1 MNSVTTLVIG
11 GFVLSAKPLE
21 FITSQFKNYHYIDVN
36 QLPPEFTFQSQAQD
50 IISQYACNKQK
61 IQIIAYSC
69 GGLLALTLLQLAPDN
84 IHKLVMLNSTPCFM
98 TQENWLGI
106 SNANLQRLC
115 QRLNKQP
122 LAEFANYFTT
132 LAAYPENIDKKD
144 AQQWQ
149 NLAANRDTLMIWL
162 ELIEQTD
169 LRPLAEKFATRIV
182 WINSATDSLIP
193 NPAKDT
199 NHKVIAN
206 STHLRM
212 NPNYL
217 QHILE
222 AISHE

>member
-11 GFVLSAKPLE
+11 GFVLNAKPLE
-21 FITSQFKNYHYIDVN
+21 FITSQLKNYHYIDVN
-36 QLPPEFTFQSQAQD
+36 QLPSGFTLLSQAQD
-50 IISQYACNKQK
+50 IISQHACDKQK

-84 IHKLVMLNSTPCFM
+84 IYKLVMLNSTPCFM
-98 TQENWLGI
+98 AQENWQGI
-106 SNANLQRLC
+106 SNTNLQRLR
-115 QRLNKQP
+115 QRLSKQT

-132 LAAYPENIDKKD
+132 LAAFPESIDKKD
-144 AQQWQ
+144 VLQWQ

-169 LRPLAEKFATRIV
+169 LRPIANKFAARIA

-193 NPAKDT
+193 NPT
-199 NHKVIAN
+199 QNINCRRIIN

-212 NPNYL
+212 SHDYL
-217 QHILE
+217 RYTFE
-222 AISHE
+222 AISYE

>member
-21 FITSQFKNYHYIDVN
+21 FITSQLKNYHYIDVN
-36 QLPPEFTFQSQAQD
+36 QLLPEFTLQSQAQI
-50 IISQYACNKQK
+50 IISQHVCDKQK
-61 IQIIAYSC
+61 VQIIAYSC

-98 TQENWLGI
+98 AQENWQGI
-106 SNANLQRLC
+106 SNANLQRLR
-115 QRLNKQP
+115 QRLNKQT
-122 LAEFANYFTT
+122 LAEFTNYFTA
-132 LAAYPENIDKKD
+132 LAAHPESIDQKD
-144 AQQWQ
+144 ARQWQ
-149 NLAANRDTLMIWL
+149 NLEANRDTLIIWL

-169 LRPLAEKFATRIV
+169 LRPLAEKFAARIV

-193 NPAKDT
+193 NPAQNI
-199 NHKVIAN
+199 NHQTIDN

-217 QHILE
+217 QYIFE
-222 AISHE
+222 VISHE

>member
-11 GFVLSAKPLE
+11 GFVLNAKPLE
-21 FITSQFKNYHYIDVN
+21 FITSQLKNYHYIDVN
-36 QLPPEFTFQSQAQD
+36 QLSPEFTLQSQAQD
-50 IISQYACNKQK
+50 IISQYVCDTQK

-84 IHKLVMLNSTPCFM
+84 IYKLVMINSTPCFM
-98 TQENWLGI
+98 AQENWQGI
-106 SNANLQRLC
+106 SNTNLQRLR
-115 QRLNKQP
+115 QRLNKQT

-132 LAAYPENIDKKD
+132 LAAFPESIDKKD
-144 AQQWQ
+144 ALQWQ

-169 LRPLAEKFATRIV
+169 LRPIANKFAARIA

-193 NPAKDT
+193 NPTQNINCKI
-199 NHKVIAN
+199 VIN
-206 STHLRM
+206 STHLQM
-212 NPNYL
+212 NPNCLRY
-217 QHILE
+217 IFE